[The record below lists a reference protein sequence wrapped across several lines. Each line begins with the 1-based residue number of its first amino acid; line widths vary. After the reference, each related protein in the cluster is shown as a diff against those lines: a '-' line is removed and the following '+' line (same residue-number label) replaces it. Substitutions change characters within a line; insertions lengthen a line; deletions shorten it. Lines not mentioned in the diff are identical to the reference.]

1 MTDRPVLWTGEE
13 AAAATGG
20 GNTAPWRAG
29 GVSIDSR
36 TLAPGDLFVALRGP
50 NFDGHGFVAA
60 AFAAGAAAALVD
72 HRPDGIPEEMPLLVC
87 DDTLSA
93 LERLGRAGRA
103 RSAARIIAVTG
114 SVGKTGTKEALLH
127 CLGGQAPSYA
137 TAGSLNNHW
146 GVPLSLSRLPADC
159 RYGVFEL
166 GMNHAGEIG
175 PLARMVRPQVGLIT
189 TIAPAHLEFFASVEA
204 IADAKA
210 ELFEGL
216 EPGGT
221 AILNRGNP
229 QFDRLAAAARLAGV
243 LDIRSFGAGEGADAR
258 LLACACGEETSK
270 VEAEIAGVRVAYTL
284 SLPGRHLVMN
294 SLGVL
299 LAAAVAGADVA
310 AAASLADLPPVKGRG
325 VRRRIALGD
334 GAVFTLIDESYNASP
349 AAMEAAIAVAGA
361 VAPSDG
367 GRRIAVLGDMRELG
381 VAADGLH
388 AALAAPLIGAG
399 FDLVFCCGSHM
410 RALYG
415 ALPVSVRG
423 GYAEDAASLAPLV
436 TAAVGAGDVVLVK
449 GSAGSRMAGVVAAL
463 VALENSRAAVAVRS

>member
-1 MTDRPVLWTGEE
+1 MDFITRDRYRHVVEALARQSGVGENSVAHAAIQLATE
-13 AAAATGG
+13 AVARDGP
-20 GNTAPWRAG
+20 TARTAHVG
-29 GVSIDSR
+29 FYLIDK
-36 TLAPGDLFVALRGP
+36 G
-50 NFDGHGFVAA
+50 
-60 AFAAGAAAALVD
+60 
-72 HRPDGIPEEMPLLVC
+72 RPQ
-87 DDTLSA
+87 
-93 LERLGRAGRA
+93 LERIVRVRWSFR
-103 RSAARIIAVTG
+103 RSFTRLVRQLPTACYVG
-114 SVGKTGTKEALLH
+114 SV
-127 CLGGQAPSYA
+127 
-137 TAGSLNNHW
+137 
-146 GVPLSLSRLPADC
+146 LSL
-159 RYGVFEL
+159 
-166 GMNHAGEIG
+166 
-175 PLARMVRPQVGLIT
+175 T
-189 TIAPAHLEFFASVEA
+189 
-204 IADAKA
+204 
-210 ELFEGL
+210 
-216 EPGGT
+216 
-221 AILNRGNP
+221 
-229 QFDRLAAAARLAGV
+229 
-243 LDIRSFGAGEGADAR
+243 
-258 LLACACGEETSK
+258 
-270 VEAEIAGVRVAYTL
+270 
-284 SLPGRHLVMN
+284 
-294 SLGVL
+294 
-299 LAAAVAGADVA
+299 A

-423 GYAEDAASLAPLV
+423 GYAEDAATLAPLV